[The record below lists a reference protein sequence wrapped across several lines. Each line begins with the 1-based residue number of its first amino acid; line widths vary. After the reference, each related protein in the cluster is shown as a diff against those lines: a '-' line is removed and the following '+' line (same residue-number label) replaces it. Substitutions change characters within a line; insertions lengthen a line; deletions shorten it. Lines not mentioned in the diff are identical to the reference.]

1 MESENIWDGGKT
13 GGGAC
18 LYKILQSLERDDINI
33 NAGRL
38 LRIDDSV
45 VRNIFFILLFY
56 SMKSMKQ
63 VKWRCKDIDIFK
75 F

>member
-1 MESENIWDGGKT
+1 MGWVKT

-18 LYKILQSLERDDINI
+18 LYKREILQSLERDDINI

-45 VRNIFFILLFY
+45 VRNIFFILLFLLY
-56 SMKSMKQ
+56 EKYEASEVEM
-63 VKWRCKDIDIFK
+63 
-75 F
+75 